1 MEKQLFYILNIHF
14 KDRPIFEAFI
24 KEAEFDKLATELP
37 ILSKNKDP
45 KDVLQV
51 QHTRGKSTFI
61 YSDIVRVQI
70 PPIPCY
76 L

>member
-14 KDRPIFEAFI
+14 KDRPVFEAFI
-24 KEAEFDKLATELP
+24 KEYEFDKLATELP
-37 ILSKNKDP
+37 ILNKNKGAG
-45 KDVLQV
+45 DVLQI